1 MAKTTTRV
9 KPATV
14 KTTESKGT
22 VPAGFYPEYQIDTR
36 VYSYAQIVE
45 YLATKEDRTK
55 PWADLTDGER
65 EAEVREYLLAVQ
77 AEGQGKPVD
86 DGSGTQETLA
96 AADPEV
102 TAGAGAG
109 KDDNPND
116 NTEVVK
122 EDKSGKMTVE
132 QRLKRLEQ
140 AVGIR

>member
-1 MAKTTTRV
+1 MAKSAKKV
-9 KPATV
+9 KGS
-14 KTTESKGT
+14 E

-36 VYSYAQIVE
+36 VYSYAQIVD
-45 YLATKEDRTK
+45 YLATKEDRTTE
-55 PWADLTDGER
+55 WAKLTDGER
-65 EAEVREYLLAVQ
+65 AGEVNEYLLAVQ
-77 AEGQGKPVD
+77 AEGQGDPVD
-86 DGSGTQETLA
+86 DGSGAQEALKA
-96 AADPEV
+96 SEV
-102 TAGAGAG
+102 VNKDVTGAG